1 MGSKH
6 ADPPRSVQDGDPAA
20 YLAWLRGDQREA
32 APSPESLPARPVAAV
47 IELLTRRLDP
57 S

>member
-20 YLAWLRGDQREA
+20 YLAWLRGDQRDA
-32 APSPESLPARPVAAV
+32 APSPETLPPRPLAEV
-47 IELLTRRLDP
+47 IAILTRRLDP